1 MSLKINSPFPN
12 MNLNY
17 LWMNWQMAEENNEIQ
32 RLQKGDGNAG
42 EPDACR
48 KTEI

>member
-1 MSLKINSPFPN
+1 MSLKINLPFPN

-32 RLQKGDGNAG
+32 RLQNLHFVLLF
-42 EPDACR
+42 DARVC
-48 KTEI
+48 